1 MRLFGPPRD
10 VGSTSRGSSR
20 RSLHRRWRDLRAQEG
35 ARAALIAMA
44 STVVFFT
51 VVVWAVLSSPTWPK
65 VQKQFFSG
73 AHFAQVW
80 PDVLAGFWLD
90 VKMFLVAEVLILVIS
105 LIIAVTRSLQGPVFF
120 PLRILAV
127 GYTDLIRGIPL
138 LLLLLLL
145 GFGVP
150 ALGLHGVPSSPV
162 FWAVA
167 SLVISYSAY
176 TAEVYRAG
184 IESVHPSQRA
194 AARSLAL
201 SQGQAM
207 RYVVLPQAVRNVIPP
222 LLNGFV
228 SLQKDVALV
237 SILGAREAVREAQIY
252 AALNFNNTGLVAAA
266 LLFLAVSVPLA
277 RFTDW
282 YSDRDRRRRSSG
294 MLV

>member
-10 VGSTSRGSSR
+10 VDPASRGPSR
-20 RSLHRRWRDLRAQEG
+20 GLRRRWQDLRAEEG
-35 ARAALIAMA
+35 SRAALIALA

-51 VVVWAVLSSPTWPK
+51 VVIWAVLSSPTWPK
-65 VQKQFFSG
+65 VQEQFFSA
-73 AHFAQVW
+73 AHFGKVW

-105 LIIAVTRSLQGPVFF
+105 LIIAVTRSLHGPVFF
-120 PLRILAV
+120 PLRVLAV
-127 GYTDLIRGIPL
+127 GYIDLIRGIPL
-138 LLLLLLL
+138 LLLILLL

-150 ALGLHGVPSSPV
+150 ALGLQGVPSSPV

-184 IESVHPSQRA
+184 IDSVHPSQRA

-201 SQGQAM
+201 TQGQSM

-237 SILGAREAVREAQIY
+237 SVLGAREAVREAQIY

-266 LLFLAVSVPLA
+266 LLFLAVSIPMA

-282 YSDRDRRRRSSG
+282 YTERDRRRRSAG
-294 MLV
+294 TLV